1 MKCKN
6 CGNEL
11 EFIPNY
17 THEDIETNLDRTDDV
32 WVCVKCDAL
41 HWKEGEYNIFQKPVR
56 EQIFK
61 YNALKSDYEVA
72 VIKMKE
78 KEYAEEI

>member
-17 THEDIETNLDRTDDV
+17 THECIELNVDRTDDV
-32 WVCVKCDAL
+32 WLCVNCDAL

-56 EQIFK
+56 EQKFL
-61 YNALKSDYEVA
+61 YVAQTTDYQVA
-72 VIKMKE
+72 INKIKE